1 MTIKACVFDMDGT
14 LLNTL
19 DDLATSAN
27 TVLRQ
32 HGFDPHPVEA
42 YRTFVGSGV
51 RNLIIRALPENARN
65 EATIDACLAAF
76 KIHYDTHWADQTHLY
91 EGLTDTLDQL
101 TKQGLKLAI
110 LTNKPQP
117 FADLCVDK
125 FLGRWTWNIVQGQ
138 QDGLP
143 IKPDAAVSQKVT
155 DALEVSPA
163 EVLYFGD
170 SDVDMF
176 TARNAGYR
184 AIGVSWGFR
193 SIDELNQA
201 GAEQI
206 IHQPHELLNLLN

>member
-32 HGFDPHPVEA
+32 HGFDSHPVEA

-51 RNLIIRALPENARN
+51 RNLILRALPENAR
-65 EATIDACLAAF
+65 EETTVETCLAAF
-76 KIHYDTHWADQTHLY
+76 KTHYDNHWADQTHLY
-91 EGLTDTLDQL
+91 DGLTETLDQL

-117 FADLCVDK
+117 FAELCVDK
-125 FLGRWTWNIVQGQ
+125 FLGRWTWDIVQGQ
-138 QDGLP
+138 QEGLP

-155 DALEVSPA
+155 DALKVAPG

-193 SIDELNQA
+193 SIDELTQA

-206 IHQPHELLNLLN
+206 IHQPHQLLSLLA